1 MYHILPYTYSQA
13 DRIGVTIFPS
23 DNPKYKLEIY
33 DKDGVFLH
41 YVGAAGYY
49 DYPTYTKAYGK
60 EYAEKRRVLYK
71 KRHEKDRHVKG
82 TKGWYADQLLW

>member
-1 MYHILPYTYSQA
+1 MYDILPYTYSKA
-13 DRIGVTIFPS
+13 DRIGVKIFPS

-33 DKDGVFLH
+33 DKDGVFIC

-49 DYPTYTKAYGK
+49 DYPTYIKAYDK